1 MLLMRE
7 MLWSFYLMF
16 KIKRMKKF
24 QQQLPVF
31 YETAHAE
38 LASALEMLA
47 ACKITETPSQ
57 AFGYFMH
64 AKDEYNHAKCFFKM
78 LSQRGKKASIDSARE
93 FRFTPPSL
101 ITKGYISKK
110 GFLIDTMKL
119 KDFIAFVYTNELL
132 AKSSFENILKLVG
145 PNTEDGK
152 NISSIM
158 SDELRHHGMAKKYFL
173 NYYPALQPWQLMIY
187 RTRET
192 IHNKGRKIYD
202 ANLKF
207 LDRLLNPL
215 YRVMAYS
222 VGSMVRKLNLNE
234 FKRKGNL
241 MNISSRSVL

>member
-1 MLLMRE
+1 
-7 MLWSFYLMF
+7 
-16 KIKRMKKF
+16 MKKINS
-24 QQQLPVF
+24 QLPIF

-47 ACKITETPSQ
+47 ACKSTDTPKQ

-78 LSQRGKKASIDSARE
+78 LSQRGKKVSIETARE

-101 ITKGYISKK
+101 ISKGYISYE

-145 PNTEDGK
+145 DNTEEVK
-152 NISSIM
+152 KINSIM
-158 SDELRHHGMAKKYFL
+158 LDELRHHGMAKKYFL
-173 NYYPALQPWQLMIY
+173 NHYPALQPWQLMIY
-187 RTRET
+187 RFRET

-202 ANLKF
+202 SNLKF
-207 LDRLLNPL
+207 LDRLLTPL
-215 YRVMAYS
+215 YRGMAYIA
-222 VGSMVRKLNLNE
+222 GSMARKLNLNE
-234 FKRKGNL
+234 FKRDGKNL
-241 MNISSRSVL
+241 MNISSNSIL